1 MKLLRRLVAVGSI
14 ATLTDVGLVF
24 VLVLVAGWHALPADA
39 VALTVATAVS
49 FFGHRHL
56 TFATTPSRRWY
67 RNVGA
72 YLLAAACAGLL
83 DMAVVGLATAGAD
96 DIGWLHLAWA
106 KGLGLVAAFTAR
118 VFFFRKA
125 MFDAVRADQQD
136 PLERPTA
143 PGELRLSLVI
153 PAYGEEAE
161 IADTLAG
168 IERAL
173 GHLRHEGGFEV
184 IVVDDGSADDTA
196 GAARAAGAD
205 RVIRLEPN
213 QGKGAAVRAG
223 MLAASG
229 RSVVFTDADLSYS
242 PDQALTLMERIEE
255 GWDVVVGSRKH
266 SETATLVAARRLREI
281 GGRVINVF
289 TSLVLLGQYRDTQ
302 CGLKGMR
309 SDVAQV
315 VFSRSHVN
323 GFAFDVEVFHLVERY
338 RFTLLEVPVEVVNRT
353 TSTVSVARDAVRM
366 IRDLFR
372 IRSRSRAGVYEV
384 GVGDLPPTLRTV
396 ARSPLD

>member
-1 MKLLRRLVAVGSI
+1 MKLLRRLLAVGSI
-14 ATLTDVGLVF
+14 ATVTDIGLLF
-24 VLVLVAGWHALPADA
+24 VLVLAGGWRALPADA
-39 VALTVATAVS
+39 VAIAIATAVS

-83 DMAVVGLATAGAD
+83 DVAVVGLATGGAVG
-96 DIGWLHLAWA
+96 IGWWHLAWA
-106 KGLGLVAAFTAR
+106 KALGLVAAFTAR

-136 PLERPTA
+136 PLDRPPS
-143 PGELRLSLVI
+143 PGDVRLSLVI
-153 PAYGEEAE
+153 PAYGEEGE
-161 IADTLAG
+161 IAGTLAAV
-168 IERAL
+168 ERAL
-173 GHLRHEGGFEV
+173 GHLRQDGGFEV

-196 GAARAAGAD
+196 GAARVAGAD
-205 RVIRLEPN
+205 RVIRLERN

-229 RSVVFTDADLSYS
+229 RAVVFTDADLSYS
-242 PDQALTLMERIEE
+242 PDQALTLMERIEQ

-266 SETATLVAARRLREI
+266 SETATLVAARRLREV

-309 SDVAQV
+309 SDVAQT
-315 VFSRSHVN
+315 VFSRCHVD

-338 RFTLLEVPVEVVNRT
+338 RFTLVEVPVEVVNRT

-372 IRSRSRAGVYEV
+372 IRARSRAGVYELAV
-384 GVGDLPPTLRTV
+384 DDLPPTLRT
-396 ARSPLD
+396 AAGSSLD